1 MRQLLQM
8 QTLIQCLYNFW
19 KGGIFV
25 YTILVNDDNT
35 LTTSVRERIMQRS
48 KLVDSLHFLVE
59 PTYKELNIADF
70 TVTLE
75 YVLPISKKY
84 KVETLIKS
92 DELYKERLEYKLPF
106 DTNLTREYGDIEIQ
120 LTFTKVDLDEEGK
133 DIQYVRKTSTT
144 SITIVPI
151 SAWSDVIPDEALTD
165 LDQKIL
171 KTDAQIKELREIQE
185 NILVEKADNLVLDN
199 ENKELYLTA
208 EGNQIGDKVKLS
220 DLGNEIVQSSDEGLI
235 TMMI

>member
-1 MRQLLQM
+1 M
-8 QTLIQCLYNFW
+8 
-19 KGGIFV
+19 

-35 LTTSVRERIMQRS
+35 LTTSIKERVMQRS

-171 KTDAQIKELREIQE
+171 KTDAQIKELHEIQE
-185 NILVEKADNLVLDN
+185 NILVEKADNLVLDE

-208 EGNQIGDKVKLS
+208 EGNQIGNKVKLS

>member
-1 MRQLLQM
+1 M
-8 QTLIQCLYNFW
+8 
-19 KGGIFV
+19 

-185 NILVEKADNLVLDN
+185 NILVEKADNLVLDE

-208 EGNQIGDKVKLS
+208 EGNQIGNKVKLS
-220 DLGNEIVQSSDEGLI
+220 DLGDEIVQSSGEGLV

>member
-1 MRQLLQM
+1 M
-8 QTLIQCLYNFW
+8 
-19 KGGIFV
+19 

-171 KTDAQIKELREIQE
+171 KTDAQIKELREMQE
-185 NILVEKADNLVLDN
+185 NILVEKADNLVLDE

-208 EGNQIGDKVKLS
+208 EGNQIGNKVKLS
-220 DLGNEIVQSSDEGLI
+220 DLGDEIVQSSDEGLI

>member
-1 MRQLLQM
+1 M
-8 QTLIQCLYNFW
+8 
-19 KGGIFV
+19 

-171 KTDAQIKELREIQE
+171 KTDAQIKELREMQE
-185 NILVEKADNLVLDN
+185 NILVEKADNLVLDE

-208 EGNQIGDKVKLS
+208 EGNQIGNKVKLS
-220 DLGNEIVQSSDEGLI
+220 DLGNEIVQSSNEGLI

>member
-1 MRQLLQM
+1 M
-8 QTLIQCLYNFW
+8 
-19 KGGIFV
+19 

-171 KTDAQIKELREIQE
+171 KTDAQIKELREMQE
-185 NILVEKADNLVLDN
+185 DILVEKADNLVLDE

-208 EGNQIGDKVKLS
+208 EGNQIGNKVKLS

>member
-1 MRQLLQM
+1 M
-8 QTLIQCLYNFW
+8 
-19 KGGIFV
+19 

-35 LTTSVRERIMQRS
+35 LTTSVRERVMQRS

-151 SAWSDVIPDEALTD
+151 SAWSDVIQDDALTD

-171 KTDAQIKELREIQE
+171 KTDAQIKELHEMQE
-185 NILVEKADNLVLDN
+185 NILVEKADNLVLDE

-208 EGNQIGDKVKLS
+208 EGNQIGNKVKLS

>member
-1 MRQLLQM
+1 M
-8 QTLIQCLYNFW
+8 
-19 KGGIFV
+19 

-59 PTYKELNIADF
+59 PTYKELNFADF

-171 KTDAQIKELREIQE
+171 KTDAQIKELREMQE
-185 NILVEKADNLVLDN
+185 NILVEKADNLVLDE

-208 EGNQIGDKVKLS
+208 EGNQIGNKVKLS

>member
-1 MRQLLQM
+1 M
-8 QTLIQCLYNFW
+8 
-19 KGGIFV
+19 

-84 KVETLIKS
+84 KAETLIKS

-171 KTDAQIKELREIQE
+171 KTDAQIKELHEMQE
-185 NILVEKADNLVLDN
+185 NILVEKADNLVLDE

-208 EGNQIGDKVKLS
+208 EGNQIGNKVKLS
-220 DLGNEIVQSSDEGLI
+220 DLGNEIVQSSNEGLI

>member
-1 MRQLLQM
+1 M
-8 QTLIQCLYNFW
+8 
-19 KGGIFV
+19 
-25 YTILVNDDNT
+25 YTILVNDDNI

-171 KTDAQIKELREIQE
+171 KTDAQIKELREMQE
-185 NILVEKADNLVLDN
+185 NILVEKADNLVLDE

-208 EGNQIGDKVKLS
+208 EGNQIGNKVKLS
-220 DLGNEIVQSSDEGLI
+220 DLGNEIVQSSNEGLI

>member
-1 MRQLLQM
+1 M
-8 QTLIQCLYNFW
+8 
-19 KGGIFV
+19 

-120 LTFTKVDLDEEGK
+120 LTFTKVDLGEEGK
-133 DIQYVRKTSTT
+133 DIQYVRKTSTA

-151 SAWSDVIPDEALTD
+151 SVWSDVIPDEALTD

-171 KTDAQIKELREIQE
+171 KTDAQIKELREMQE
-185 NILVEKADNLVLDN
+185 NILVEKADNLVLDE

-208 EGNQIGDKVKLS
+208 EGNQIGNKVKLS
-220 DLGNEIVQSSDEGLI
+220 DLGNEIVQSSNEGLI

>member
-1 MRQLLQM
+1 M
-8 QTLIQCLYNFW
+8 
-19 KGGIFV
+19 

-171 KTDAQIKELREIQE
+171 KTDAQIKELREMQE
-185 NILVEKADNLVLDN
+185 NILVEKADNLVLDE

-208 EGNQIGDKVKLS
+208 EGNQIGNKVKLS
-220 DLGNEIVQSSDEGLI
+220 DLGNEIVQSSYEGLI

>member
-1 MRQLLQM
+1 M
-8 QTLIQCLYNFW
+8 
-19 KGGIFV
+19 

-133 DIQYVRKTSTT
+133 DIQYVRKTSTAC
-144 SITIVPI
+144 ITIVPI

-171 KTDAQIKELREIQE
+171 KTDAQIKELREMQE
-185 NILVEKADNLVLDN
+185 NILVEKADNLVLDE

-208 EGNQIGDKVKLS
+208 EGNQIGNKVKLS
-220 DLGNEIVQSSDEGLI
+220 DLGNEIVQSSNEGLI

>member
-1 MRQLLQM
+1 M
-8 QTLIQCLYNFW
+8 
-19 KGGIFV
+19 

-35 LTTSVRERIMQRS
+35 LTTSIKERVMQRS

-171 KTDAQIKELREIQE
+171 KTDAQIKELHEMQE
-185 NILVEKADNLVLDN
+185 NILVEKADNLVLDE

-208 EGNQIGDKVKLS
+208 EGNQIGNKVKLS
-220 DLGNEIVQSSDEGLI
+220 DLGDEIVQSSNEGLI